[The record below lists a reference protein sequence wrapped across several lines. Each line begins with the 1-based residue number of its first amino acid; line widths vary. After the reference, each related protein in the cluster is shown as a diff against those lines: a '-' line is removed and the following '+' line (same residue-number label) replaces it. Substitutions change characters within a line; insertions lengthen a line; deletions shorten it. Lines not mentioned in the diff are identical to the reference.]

1 MGCKQT
7 RPARR
12 KSTDEFPRIDSVV
25 RYDIFVRVAWGS
37 VRRAVKVLTEA
48 GESRTFAGIYGASRK
63 CAFRCCVKGIKFCGA
78 AGFLAMTCVNK
89 CGDWAI

>member
-48 GESRTFAGIYGASRK
+48 GESQFKPDLRRNIVLQE
-63 CAFRCCVKGIKFCGA
+63 CAFRYRAKGIKFPNFVAEGP
-78 AGFLAMTCVNK
+78 G
-89 CGDWAI
+89 